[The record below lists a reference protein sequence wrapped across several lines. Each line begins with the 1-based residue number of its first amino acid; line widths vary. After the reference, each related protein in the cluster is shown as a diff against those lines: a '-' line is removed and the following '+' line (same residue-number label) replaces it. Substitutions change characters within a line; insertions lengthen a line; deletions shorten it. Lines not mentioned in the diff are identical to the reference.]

1 MALLN
6 KLDIGDAL
14 TDKELDTA
22 IKSLRAAYNALLELN
37 YVRYDLTRND
47 ILNKLLICELYRES
61 RQSRKR

>member
-37 YVRYDLTRND
+37 YVRYDLTRID

>member
-14 TDKELDTA
+14 TDQELDKA

-37 YVRYDLTRND
+37 YVRYDLTRID

>member
-22 IKSLRAAYNALLELN
+22 IKSLREAYNALLELN
-37 YVRYDLTRND
+37 YVRYDLTRID